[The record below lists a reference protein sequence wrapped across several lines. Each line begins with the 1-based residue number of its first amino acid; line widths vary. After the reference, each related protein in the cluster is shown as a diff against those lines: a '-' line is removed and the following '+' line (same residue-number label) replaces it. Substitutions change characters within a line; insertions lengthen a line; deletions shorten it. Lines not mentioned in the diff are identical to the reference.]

1 MNGKTETI
9 EEKTSGRI
17 SPQYVWHHHYSAA
30 PPFCQQYFFS
40 QQCRAGPPFYFWTI
54 WTERSPTR
62 FLVNSQV
69 KVHLRKVDERNRLW
83 KRTLSRPASF
93 PHQRIIVVFKAP
105 GRHLVGG
112 RLSSLQLENN
122 VEKAIND
129 AGELANITYLVSIQD
144 HASSRYLVLDHT
156 PAVAVFYLASR
167 LTYGMLASTLY

>member
-1 MNGKTETI
+1 M
-9 EEKTSGRI
+9 
-17 SPQYVWHHHYSAA
+17 
-30 PPFCQQYFFS
+30 
-40 QQCRAGPPFYFWTI
+40 
-54 WTERSPTR
+54 
-62 FLVNSQV
+62 NSQV

-122 VEKAIND
+122 VEKSIND